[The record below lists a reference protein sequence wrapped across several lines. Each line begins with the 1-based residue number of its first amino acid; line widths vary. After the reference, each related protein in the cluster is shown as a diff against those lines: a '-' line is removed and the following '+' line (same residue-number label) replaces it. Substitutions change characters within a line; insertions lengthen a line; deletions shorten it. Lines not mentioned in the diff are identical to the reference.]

1 MTGNRYLIPTIFV
14 LLAAITLA
22 PADLM
27 AQHRF
32 TISGYVKEAGS
43 GELLPGAIV
52 YIPSLRTGTTTNNY
66 GFYSITLAEADSL
79 LVQFS
84 YVGCTTEER
93 LVSLRADLELNLEMK
108 PGIMLGEVSVS
119 ASARER
125 ISSSARMS
133 NISVPVAQIKSVPA
147 LLGEKDVLKVIQL
160 MPGVQKGSE
169 GSSGLYVRG
178 GGPDQNLIILDDAI
192 VYNASHLF
200 GFFSLFNGNAL
211 KSVELTKGGFP
222 ARYGGRLSSVLD
234 MSMKEGNKEEWR
246 GEGGIGLI
254 SSNITVEGPLVKEKS
269 SVLVSARRT
278 YVDLILSPILKLT
291 ENQNM
296 GYYFYDLNA
305 KANYDF
311 GRKNKLYLSGYFG
324 QDKYYYRDN
333 NEDMK
338 EKVGL
343 LWGNT
348 TTTFRWNHLFT
359 SKLFSNT
366 SLVFSNYKFGVYSV
380 TEYKDN
386 SPDIRAEYYSGI
398 RDLSF
403 KYDLD
408 YIPNPRHWVK
418 TGVTSIYH
426 RFNPYAYVEIDTAN
440 YIDRD
445 ESKYINGIESA
456 FYIEDTWTPLNS
468 LKLNAGFRL
477 SNFAAD
483 NNKYLN
489 LEPRL
494 SLSWRVDE
502 DLALKVSYASMNQ
515 YIHLLS
521 NTGINLPTDLWVP
534 TTDRVKPQSSR
545 QVALGLAKDIPSKRL
560 SLSLEGYY
568 KLMNDV
574 IGYKEGASFIDFEEM
589 FFSEEEATWEDKVT
603 SGKAWSYG
611 VELLIQKTEGDFTG
625 WVGYTLSWTQ
635 MRFDSLNFGNK
646 FYAKYDRRHDISLVG
661 TYKINNNITVSGTW
675 IYGTGNALTL
685 PISNYIAN
693 YPIFHGTNVNPFME
707 DDEGYYNYGLQVEEY
722 SGKNNYRMGPYH
734 RLDVGIQFRKEKRWG
749 ERSWDISVY
758 NTYNR
763 KNPFFYY
770 QTTDSKE
777 GETYGEL
784 QQVSLFPI
792 IPSVPYSFKF

>member
-1 MTGNRYLIPTIFV
+1 M
-14 LLAAITLA
+14 
-22 PADLM
+22 
-27 AQHRF
+27 
-32 TISGYVKEAGS
+32 
-43 GELLPGAIV
+43 
-52 YIPSLRTGTTTNNY
+52 
-66 GFYSITLAEADSL
+66 
-79 LVQFS
+79 
-84 YVGCTTEER
+84 
-93 LVSLRADLELNLEMK
+93 
-108 PGIMLGEVSVS
+108 
-119 ASARER
+119 
-125 ISSSARMS
+125 
-133 NISVPVAQIKSVPA
+133 
-147 LLGEKDVLKVIQL
+147 
-160 MPGVQKGSE
+160 
-169 GSSGLYVRG
+169 
-178 GGPDQNLIILDDAI
+178 
-192 VYNASHLF
+192 
-200 GFFSLFNGNAL
+200 
-211 KSVELTKGGFP
+211 
-222 ARYGGRLSSVLD
+222 
-234 MSMKEGNKEEWR
+234 
-246 GEGGIGLI
+246 
-254 SSNITVEGPLVKEKS
+254 
-269 SVLVSARRT
+269 
-278 YVDLILSPILKLT
+278 
-291 ENQNM
+291 
-296 GYYFYDLNA
+296 
-305 KANYDF
+305 
-311 GRKNKLYLSGYFG
+311 
-324 QDKYYYRDN
+324 
-333 NEDMK
+333 
-338 EKVGL
+338 
-343 LWGNT
+343 
-348 TTTFRWNHLFT
+348 
-359 SKLFSNT
+359 
-366 SLVFSNYKFGVYSV
+366 
-380 TEYKDN
+380 
-386 SPDIRAEYYSGI
+386 
-398 RDLSF
+398 
-403 KYDLD
+403 
-408 YIPNPRHWVK
+408 
-418 TGVTSIYH
+418 
-426 RFNPYAYVEIDTAN
+426 
-440 YIDRD
+440 
-445 ESKYINGIESA
+445 
-456 FYIEDTWTPLNS
+456 
-468 LKLNAGFRL
+468 KLNAGFRL

-574 IGYKEGASFIDFEEM
+574 IGYKEGASFIDFEEI

-685 PISNYIAN
+685 PISNYIAS

-707 DDEGYYNYGLQVEEY
+707 DDESYYNYGLQVEEY

-758 NTYNR
+758 NVYNR

-792 IPSVPYSFKF
+792 IPSVTYSFKF